1 MIKYFLELKNRTFL
15 LFTTII
21 FSLLI
26 SYIYKETLL
35 FLLVQPER
43 LGYTD
48 KSSSFYFIFTNVTE
62 VFYVYIN
69 LITFLNI
76 QLFFIFL
83 LYQCFIFLSPAMFKS
98 EYYKAVSLIK
108 LSFIVWVFSAL
119 ISNFILVPL
128 SWDFFSSF
136 QELFSSKIVKLHFE
150 AKLTEYLEFY
160 VLIYYFCVTYFQV
173 FTILFFFLNYLN
185 EKMLI
190 IKKFRK
196 VYYYFFVIFSTL
208 LSPPDLVSQIL
219 ISLLLIFMYEF
230 LVFGIV
236 IKSLIR

>member
-1 MIKYFLELKNRTFL
+1 MSKYFLELKNRTFL
-15 LFTTII
+15 LITTVF
-21 FSLLI
+21 FSLLM
-26 SYIYKETLL
+26 SYMYKETLL

-43 LGYTD
+43 LAYTD

-62 VFYVYIN
+62 VLYAYIN
-69 LITFLNI
+69 LITFLNL

-98 EYYKAVSLIK
+98 EYYTVVSLIK
-108 LSFIVWVFSAL
+108 VSFIVWVFSAL

-128 SWDFFSSF
+128 SWDFFFSF
-136 QELFSSKIVKLHFE
+136 QELFSSKIVNLHFE

-160 VLIYYFCVTYFQV
+160 VSIHYFCVTYFQV
-173 FTILFFFLNYLN
+173 FTILFFFFNYLN

-196 VYYYFFVIFSTL
+196 IYYYFFVIFSTL
-208 LSPPDLVSQIL
+208 LSPPDLVSQII

-230 LVFGIV
+230 LVFGIL